1 MSLVATCE
9 GIEEEVDALD
19 AGLKRVVGGSERRVD
34 ALLPRQCGVCGVDG
48 QFQRVHPCVTLGFQ
62 LPGNAL
68 TTILVIV
75 SHV

>member
-1 MSLVATCE
+1 MKL
-9 GIEEEVDALD
+9 
-19 AGLKRVVGGSERRVD
+19 RVD
-34 ALLPRQCGVCGVDG
+34 ALLPRQCGVDG
-48 QFQRVHPCVTLGFQ
+48 QFQRVHPRVTLGFQ